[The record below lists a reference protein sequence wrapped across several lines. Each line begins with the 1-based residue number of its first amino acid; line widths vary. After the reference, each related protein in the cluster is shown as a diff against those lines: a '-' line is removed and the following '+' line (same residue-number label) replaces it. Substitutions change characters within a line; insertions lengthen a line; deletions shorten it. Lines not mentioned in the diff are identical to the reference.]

1 MEIQILT
8 TENFVNINRKL
19 TLTVCFLMNCC
30 DGNRRSIP
38 IHIPF
43 PQVSFVNSYFF
54 SFSSRMGIPQR
65 KLTFIPKRVRI
76 FRYVYLDRTS
86 TSSEWYLLLQYNLYN
101 PENRITSN
109 NRPP

>member
-1 MEIQILT
+1 MGIEDLFPFT
-8 TENFVNINRKL
+8 SRS
-19 TLTVCFLMNCC
+19 
-30 DGNRRSIP
+30 RR
-38 IHIPF
+38 F
-43 PQVSFVNSYFF
+43 RFFFFF